1 MTLRNALPGFVVLAA
16 CVLGAQ
22 AAQWDL
28 LIKGGRVIDPKNKID
43 ATLDVAIAKGKIAR
57 VAKDLPADQAARI
70 VDAAGLYVVPGL
82 IDLHAHV
89 YAGTGIKA
97 LTGDSSVY
105 PDPLSFRS
113 GVTTMVDAGTSGW
126 NNFPDFRQRV
136 IDRARTRVL
145 AFINIVGDGMSP
157 AGEDDPAT
165 MRPEEVARVAKE
177 NPGIVVGVKTAHY
190 KAAGWHSID
199 NSVEAGKLANLPVM
213 VDFGTLTPERT
224 LEALL
229 TEKLRPGDIYTHC
242 YSGLRGELTPE
253 GKVNPA
259 MIAGRKRGVL
269 FDVGHGAGSFNWNI
283 AVPFMQQGF
292 APDFI
297 STDLHTGSMNAGMKD
312 MLNVMSKMLNLGMP
326 LTEVIRTSTWA
337 PAQIVRHPE
346 IGHLSEGA
354 VADVSVLRL
363 DEGAFGFIDSSGAR
377 NAGNR
382 RLAAEVTIRNGV
394 VEWDLNGRA
403 ATDWTKFRYRNRKR

>member
-1 MTLRNALPGFVVLAA
+1 
-16 CVLGAQ
+16 
-22 AAQWDL
+22 
-28 LIKGGRVIDPKNKID
+28 
-43 ATLDVAIAKGKIAR
+43 
-57 VAKDLPADQAARI
+57 
-70 VDAAGLYVVPGL
+70 
-82 IDLHAHV
+82 
-89 YAGTGIKA
+89 
-97 LTGDSSVY
+97 
-105 PDPLSFRS
+105 
-113 GVTTMVDAGTSGW
+113 
-126 NNFPDFRQRV
+126 
-136 IDRARTRVL
+136 
-145 AFINIVGDGMSP
+145 
-157 AGEDDPAT
+157 
-165 MRPEEVARVAKE
+165 
-177 NPGIVVGVKTAHY
+177 
-190 KAAGWHSID
+190 
-199 NSVEAGKLANLPVM
+199 
-213 VDFGTLTPERT
+213 
-224 LEALL
+224 
-229 TEKLRPGDIYTHC
+229 
-242 YSGLRGELTPE
+242 
-253 GKVNPA
+253 

-403 ATDWTKFRYRNRKR
+403 ATDWTKFRYRNRSGKELGQVMARRAGAADKKLLTATLGSLILFHLIGLVGVERAGHQSLPFRPRWRSASSRETIMPVRLRDVANRLGISTAAVCKALKGHKDISEATRQRVLECVGS